1 MAVTGG
7 EAVSIPPCM
16 SGSASG
22 LQRRRTV
29 AWPIGGGE
37 AVLEL
42 YYYCVQLTGLLTKN
56 QRDDIGGGERFNAGT
71 EYKRAKS
78 DRSHSTSEKM

>member
-42 YYYCVQLTGLLTKN
+42 YDPVLLQTLTYVRGAPRPVVNSVLRTPDGVVN
-56 QRDDIGGGERFNAGT
+56 VRP
-71 EYKRAKS
+71 KS
-78 DRSHSTSEKM
+78 IL